1 MHEQGFNNN
10 SPQFSIPCFSEIAN
24 INGDVQQEKLV
35 TESVTAK
42 VQSGVIPQSKICFKN
57 GGRILKKPALYST
70 LEEMKN
76 ETLPEKIPDG
86 NKTNLSFF
94 LKRTNFDHGP
104 GAMKVIFI

>member
-1 MHEQGFNNN
+1 ML
-10 SPQFSIPCFSEIAN
+10 QFSFPCFSEIAN
-24 INGDVQQEKLV
+24 INGEVQHEKLI
-35 TESVTAK
+35 TDSVTAK
-42 VQSGVIPQSKICFKN
+42 IQSGDIPQSKICFKN
-57 GGRILKKPALYST
+57 GGRIMKKPLLYST

-76 ETLPEKIPDG
+76 ETLPDKIPDG